1 MTKSV
6 NTREIILDILMQVM
20 EQGDFCHITINQA
33 LKKYQYLE
41 KQERSFIKRTAE
53 GTIEEQ
59 IYLDYVINKFS
70 SIAVKKMK
78 PVIRNILRMAV
89 YQIIFMDSVPNSAA
103 CDEAVKL
110 TKKRG
115 FFTLKGFV
123 NGLLR
128 NIDRHLIEIELPAKK
143 EDVTYYYSIKYS
155 MPEWLVK
162 KWIKSYGEEQTDNM
176 LSEFLKESK
185 VSVRC
190 NTSLKSEEAIRRMLE
205 EENVICEP
213 ADIGVP
219 AYYISE
225 YDYIES
231 LSAFREGYIQ
241 VQDISSMLV
250 GKIADPAQ
258 DNYVIDVCAAPGG
271 KSLHIA
277 DLLKDTGC
285 VEARDLTMQ
294 KVMLI
299 KENIE
304 RCHANNVVAVVK
316 DALELD
322 ETAIDK
328 ADIVICDLPCS
339 GLGIIGRKAD
349 IKYKVD
355 EEKIE
360 QLANLQREILKVVQ
374 NYVKPGGCLI
384 FSTCTVNQT
393 ENDENVRWF
402 EENYGFE
409 LESIEEY
416 LPEKFRNRTG
426 DRGYIQIFPKAG
438 ENDGFFISK
447 FRRKKV

>member
-6 NTREIILDILMQVM
+6 NTREIVLDILMQVM
-20 EQGDFCHITINQA
+20 EQGEFSHITINQA

-78 PVIRNILRMAV
+78 PLIRNILRMSV

-115 FFTLKGFV
+115 FTTLRGFV

-128 NIDRHLIEIELPAKK
+128 NIDRHLFEVELPAKN
-143 EDVTYYYSIKYS
+143 EDVSYYYSIKYS
-155 MPEWLVK
+155 TPEWLVK
-162 KWIKSYGEEQTDNM
+162 EWLNSYGEEVTESI
-176 LSEFLKESK
+176 LSEFLKESS

-190 NTSLKSEEAIRRMLE
+190 NISLER
-205 EENVICEP
+205 EENIAKLLREDGV
-213 ADIGVP
+213 DLTKTNIGVP
-219 AYYISE
+219 SYYVSN

-231 LSAFREGYIQ
+231 LKAFKEGLIQ
-241 VQDISSMLV
+241 VQDTSSMLV
-250 GKIADPAQ
+250 GKIADPKK

-277 DLLKDTGC
+277 DMLQDTGC
-285 VEARDLTMQ
+285 VEARDLSIQ

-299 KENIE
+299 KDNIE
-304 RCHANNVVAVVK
+304 RCHANNVMALSK

-322 ETAIDK
+322 EMAIDK

-349 IKYKVD
+349 IKYKVN
-355 EEKIE
+355 EEKLT
-360 QLANLQREILKVVQ
+360 QLAQLQKDILKVVQ

-384 FSTCTVNQT
+384 FSTCTINKK
-393 ENDENVRWF
+393 ENDENMEWF
-402 EENYGFE
+402 ENNFGFE

-416 LPEKFRNRTG
+416 LPEKYKNITG
-426 DRGYIQIFPKAG
+426 DKGYIQLFPKAG

-447 FRRKKV
+447 FRRKMI

>member
-1 MTKSV
+1 MELPVSFLENMKKLLSPEEFNAYLDSYSEERVYGLRV
-6 NTREIILDILMQVM
+6 NT
-20 EQGDFCHITINQA
+20 N
-33 LKKYQYLE
+33 
-41 KQERSFIKRTAE
+41 
-53 GTIEEQ
+53 
-59 IYLDYVINKFS
+59 
-70 SIAVKKMK
+70 
-78 PVIRNILRMAV
+78 
-89 YQIIFMDSVPNSAA
+89 
-103 CDEAVKL
+103 KL
-110 TKKRG
+110 TPEEFEKICPFEIKKIPWID
-115 FFTLKGFV
+115 
-123 NGLLR
+123 NG
-128 NIDRHLIEIELPAKK
+128 
-143 EDVTYYYSIKYS
+143 YYYSGKDKPAKDPYYYAG
-155 MPEWLVK
+155 L
-162 KWIKSYGEEQTDNM
+162 YYLQ
-176 LSEFLKESK
+176 
-185 VSVRC
+185 
-190 NTSLKSEEAIRRMLE
+190 
-205 EENVICEP
+205 EP
-213 ADIGVP
+213 SAMTPAHVLPIEPGDRVLDI
-219 AYYISE
+219 
-225 YDYIES
+225 
-231 LSAFREGYIQ
+231 
-241 VQDISSMLV
+241 
-250 GKIADPAQ
+250 
-258 DNYVIDVCAAPGG
+258 CAAPGG

>member
-20 EQGDFCHITINQA
+20 EQGDFCHITI
-33 LKKYQYLE
+33 

-176 LSEFLKESK
+176 LS
-185 VSVRC
+185 
-190 NTSLKSEEAIRRMLE
+190 
-205 EENVICEP
+205 
-213 ADIGVP
+213 
-219 AYYISE
+219 
-225 YDYIES
+225 
-231 LSAFREGYIQ
+231 
-241 VQDISSMLV
+241 
-250 GKIADPAQ
+250 
-258 DNYVIDVCAAPGG
+258 
-271 KSLHIA
+271 
-277 DLLKDTGC
+277 
-285 VEARDLTMQ
+285 
-294 KVMLI
+294 
-299 KENIE
+299 
-304 RCHANNVVAVVK
+304 
-316 DALELD
+316 
-322 ETAIDK
+322 
-328 ADIVICDLPCS
+328 
-339 GLGIIGRKAD
+339 
-349 IKYKVD
+349 
-355 EEKIE
+355 
-360 QLANLQREILKVVQ
+360 
-374 NYVKPGGCLI
+374 
-384 FSTCTVNQT
+384 
-393 ENDENVRWF
+393 
-402 EENYGFE
+402 
-409 LESIEEY
+409 
-416 LPEKFRNRTG
+416 
-426 DRGYIQIFPKAG
+426 
-438 ENDGFFISK
+438 
-447 FRRKKV
+447 

>member
-1 MTKSV
+1 MNTGAPIIAVSTDNGSSITLIVLDSV
-6 NTREIILDILMQVM
+6 SMIIIKLAPRLILTGTTYLLLLPTSILAQCGISSPIHPTCPHIDTADAVIRVDANMNTIRVFFISIPLAFASSSLNASILSLHLKRYI
-20 EQGDFCHITINQA
+20 ITIPTIINGEPIIIFSYFA
-33 LKKYQYLE
+33 LVKLPISQ
-41 KQERSFIKRTAE
+41 
-53 GTIEEQ
+53 
-59 IYLDYVINKFS
+59 YVIS
-70 SIAVKKMK
+70 GS
-78 PVIRNILRMAV
+78 LSCGSAV
-89 YQIIFMDSVPNSAA
+89 YFNSEPIA
-103 CDEAVKL
+103 
-110 TKKRG
+110 
-115 FFTLKGFV
+115 
-123 NGLLR
+123 
-128 NIDRHLIEIELPAKK
+128 
-143 EDVTYYYSIKYS
+143 
-155 MPEWLVK
+155 
-162 KWIKSYGEEQTDNM
+162 
-176 LSEFLKESK
+176 
-185 VSVRC
+185 
-190 NTSLKSEEAIRRMLE
+190 LKSEEAIRRMLE

-219 AYYISE
+219 AYYISG